1 MSESVRE
8 VKSVEHQ
15 DGTAERRKSTN
26 RGVLPKNLH
35 GGPTMRLVKEEKPMD
50 ANPIDPTMILTLA
63 EVAERLKVS
72 QRWVYEKTRRRSQ
85 NPLPVIRIGRY
96 LRFDWTRVSV
106 WLRQQE
112 RVA

>member
-50 ANPIDPTMILTLA
+50 AIRLTRTMILTLA

-72 QRWVYEKTRRRSQ
+72 QRWSTRKTRRRSR
-85 NPLPVIRIGRY
+85 IRC
-96 LRFDWTRVSV
+96 L
-106 WLRQQE
+106 
-112 RVA
+112 